1 MKKALVG
8 LAIMAAGLLAAPSAQ
23 AGTATFIGSSGTLS
37 ASVEFA
43 VVGGNLQVTL
53 TNTSL
58 TDIDAAA
65 QLLTAVFF
73 DIAGD
78 PVLTPI
84 SAVIAPGSTEQ
95 YGTAPGDVVG
105 GEWGYVSTAGISSTG
120 IGVFG
125 NANFP
130 GANLAG
136 PANGALD
143 GPQGGILPAGWL
155 AAGDNASLTGTNGGF
170 LTQNSVIFTLSG
182 IGAGF
187 DPAASISNVIFQ
199 YGTALCE
206 GGCVPG
212 DTTGNSDT
220 TGDTTGGGETT
231 GNVPEP
237 ALLSLLGLGLAGAAT
252 RMRRKS

>member
-8 LAIMAAGLLAAPSAQ
+8 LAIVASGFLAVPQAF
-23 AGTATFIGSSGTLS
+23 AGTATFTGSSGTLA

-65 QLLTAVFF
+65 SLLTAVFF
-73 DIAGD
+73 DVAGN
-78 PVLTPI
+78 PTLTPV
-84 SAVIAPGSTEQ
+84 SAVIAPGSTEE
-95 YGTAPGDVVG
+95 YGSPDPGGVVG
-105 GEWGYVSTAGISSTG
+105 GEWGYVGGEGISSTG

-130 GANLAG
+130 GSNLAG
-136 PANGALD
+136 PPSGALD

-155 AAGDNASLTGTNGGF
+155 AAGDNSSLTGQNGGF
-170 LTQNSVIFTLSG
+170 LTKNSVVFTLSG

-206 GGCVPG
+206 GGCIPG
-212 DTTGNSDT
+212 DTTGPSDT
-220 TGDTTGGGETT
+220 TGPGDTTGPT
-231 GNVPEP
+231 GPVPEP
-237 ALLSLLGLGLAGAAT
+237 ALLSLLGVGLVGAAA
-252 RMRRKS
+252 RMRKKS